1 MMRLAAWFIRF
12 AYFVCALFPRRD
24 KVSFLSRQSSRPFD
38 FALLEPEIRRSLPGY
53 DIVWSCVPESGSFG
67 PLLAFRQVWHAA
79 TSRVCIVDGYVP
91 AVSVPKSHEGALC
104 VQLWHA
110 LGAMKRFGYQAL
122 DTPDG
127 RSSKAASAL
136 RMHRGYDMVVAG
148 LPGAVPAFA
157 EAFDCSEKR
166 ILPLGLPRVDYLLSS
181 EFEDER
187 ARRQRAAVERLDID
201 RDRWRAVVLYAP
213 TLRRGVAGGD
223 AWFDRSTE
231 ELTRAFGEI
240 DAALVVAGH
249 PLQADVQHDGGNV
262 AFLRGAASIDVLSW
276 VDYVVTDYSAVAF
289 EAAVASKKVLFYVPD
304 IEEYRRSPGLNVDPL
319 EEYPQLSFKDADSLA
334 SAVASDIRTDGSKVR
349 PFDECAK
356 AYLGDLRQGCM
367 KRIVAEVA
375 SAAGACSKT
384 VGDDDGFAR
393 AAL

>member
-104 VQLWHA
+104 VQLWHS

-319 EEYPQLSFKDADSLA
+319 EEYPQLSFKDADS
-334 SAVASDIRTDGSKVR
+334 
-349 PFDECAK
+349 
-356 AYLGDLRQGCM
+356 
-367 KRIVAEVA
+367 
-375 SAAGACSKT
+375 
-384 VGDDDGFAR
+384 
-393 AAL
+393 